1 MKDYVGIVI
10 ASHSEKIAKGTKEL
24 IREVI
29 TEVPIVAAGGEV
41 GGGIGTSVEKIKEA
55 IEAVQQETDKGVL
68 IFYDLG
74 SAKLN
79 SELAIEFIGKED
91 VAIVEAPIVEGAYL
105 AGVEAFN
112 KKELKEII
120 LNVEKIFR

>member
-10 ASHSEKIAKGTKEL
+10 VSHSEKIAKGTKEL

-79 SELAIEFIGKED
+79 SELAIEFIGMDD
-91 VAIVEAPIVEGAYL
+91 VAIVEAPIVEGAYV
-105 AGVEAFN
+105 AAVEAN
-112 KKELKEII
+112 AKKPLEEIAAK
-120 LNVEKIFR
+120 VEESF

>member
-10 ASHSEKIAKGTKEL
+10 VSHSEKIAKGTKEL

-41 GGGIGTSVEKIKEA
+41 GGGIGTSVEKIKAA
-55 IEAVQQETDKGVL
+55 IEGVQEKTSKGVL
-68 IFYDLG
+68 LFYDLG

-79 SELAIEFIGKED
+79 SELAIELIGADKI
-91 VAIVEAPIVEGAYL
+91 AIVEAPIVEGAYVAAVEANAKKTL
-105 AGVEAFN
+105 EEIAAKVEEAFN
-112 KKELKEII
+112 
-120 LNVEKIFR
+120 

>member
-91 VAIVEAPIVEGAYL
+91 VAIVEAPIVEGAYV
-105 AGVEAFN
+105 AAVEARARKSLEEVVAKLETTN
-112 KKELKEII
+112 L
-120 LNVEKIFR
+120 

>member
-41 GGGIGTSVEKIKEA
+41 GGGMGTRVDKMKEA
-55 IEAVQQETDKGVL
+55 IELLQQETDKGVL

-79 SELAIEFIGKED
+79 SELDIEFIGKED
-91 VAIVEAPIVEGAYL
+91 VAIVEAPIVEGAYV
-105 AGVEAFN
+105 AAVEARARKSLEEVVAKLETTN
-112 KKELKEII
+112 L
-120 LNVEKIFR
+120 

>member
-79 SELAIEFIGKED
+79 SELAIEFIGKEKI
-91 VAIVEAPIVEGAYL
+91 ASVEASIVEGDYVAD
-105 AGVEAFN
+105 VEARG
-112 KKELKEII
+112 
-120 LNVEKIFR
+120 KIEWE

>member
-68 IFYDLG
+68 IFYELG

-79 SELAIEFIGKED
+79 SELAIEFIGMED
-91 VAIVEAPIVEGAYL
+91 VAIVEAPIVEGTYVA
-105 AGVEAFN
+105 AVEAN
-112 KKELKEII
+112 AKKSLKEVIA
-120 LNVEKIFR
+120 KIEEAFL